1 MKGWLC
7 GMQEIVINFTPTGM
21 LPSKADTPF
30 VPITTD
36 EIVHDV
42 REAWEIGISMVH
54 IHARNKDTGLPSSK
68 KEDYAP
74 IIAGI
79 RAFSKELV
87 ICVSTSGRLY
97 PDYEKRA
104 DVLSLSGDLK
114 PDMASLTLSSLNF
127 NHQASIN
134 EPSTILQLLEAMNRQ
149 NIKPELEAFDLGMI
163 NYAKYLIKKG
173 LLAPPYYYNLI
184 LGNIACA
191 QATPLHLGMMLQELP
206 EPYVCSVGGIGGSQ
220 LILNSAAIAFGLGV
234 RVGIED
240 NTWYDEKRTRQ
251 AKNID
256 LVKRVHT
263 IISANEKRYMPSG
276 DLRGILGLKDAS
288 TD

>member
-1 MKGWLC
+1 
-7 GMQEIVINFTPTGM
+7 MQEIVINFTPTGM

-54 IHARNKDTGLPSSK
+54 IHARDKDTGLPSHK

-79 RAFSKELV
+79 RSFSKDLI
-87 ICVSTSGRLY
+87 ICVSTSGRMC
-97 PDYEKRA
+97 PEYEKRA
-104 DVLSLSGDLK
+104 DVLSLENDLK

-127 NHQASIN
+127 NQQASIN
-134 EPSTILQLLEAMNRQ
+134 EPSTIMRLLEEMNRR

-173 LLAPPYYYNLI
+173 LLDPPYYFNLI

-191 QATPLHLGMMLQELP
+191 QANPLHLGMMIQELP

-220 LILNSAAIAFGLGV
+220 LTLNSAAIAFGLGV

-240 NTWYDEKRTRQ
+240 NTWYDEKRTCL

-256 LVKRVHT
+256 LIKRIHT
-263 IISANEKRYMPSG
+263 IISANNKMLMKSKN
-276 DLRGILGLKDAS
+276 LRKLLCLNDAH
-288 TD
+288 TNQH